1 MKLEKL
7 GSLTSEYIIEL
18 AKKFITYDF
27 MRKKKKKNF
36 FASSIQSLSNQ
47 VGMALAQKQK
57 YRSME
62 QAREPRDKLTNPWP
76 TNLRQ
81 RRQEYTMDKRRTL
94 Q

>member
-1 MKLEKL
+1 M
-7 GSLTSEYIIEL
+7 
-18 AKKFITYDF
+18 
-27 MRKKKKKNF
+27 KKKKKKELFLQFNTE
-36 FASSIQSLSNQ
+36 LSNQ
-47 VGMALAQKQK
+47 VGMALAQKHK

-81 RRQEYTMDKRRTL
+81 RRQEYTMDKRRSL